1 MQPPAEPL
9 GHAAHSQ
16 TPVQFGVT
24 KGAPVSP
31 GSLRGRS
38 AIRAALL
45 AGVIAGLGSMI
56 PFMPFII
63 LCMVAA
69 GGMSVAF
76 YSRREPDATVLPRTG
91 LKVGALAGL
100 VGFLL
105 NASMSTLSMLSAAS
119 RAALRTEMMT
129 RLQEAMGST
138 SDPATLDMLRR
149 IGDQLST
156 PRGLAFVFTLGIAV
170 LAVFFVAFGGLGGAI
185 GAFLFG
191 RREPSRTE

>member
-1 MQPPAEPL
+1 M
-9 GHAAHSQ
+9 
-16 TPVQFGVT
+16 F
-24 KGAPVSP
+24 
-31 GSLRGRS
+31 
-38 AIRAALL
+38 
-45 AGVIAGLGSMI
+45 

-69 GGMSVAF
+69 GGMSIAF
-76 YSRREPDATVLPRTG
+76 YSRREPEATVLPRTG

-100 VGFLL
+100 FGFLL

-119 RAALRTEMMT
+119 RAALRSEMT
-129 RLQEAMGST
+129 KRLQEAMSST

-149 IGDQLST
+149 IGEQLST
-156 PRGLAFVFTLGIAV
+156 PRGLALVFTLGIAV

-191 RREPSRTE
+191 RREPSNPE